1 MHAAGSFP
9 AVSLWLSGSFHC
21 NRGFS
26 PHRLPP
32 CGQGSADRRLQGR
45 CHCSCRL
52 GGRGGLW
59 RTRPR
64 LWSLPPPH
72 TTAAASL
79 ESPPRRSFPRRRV
92 SPRDRPNGGR
102 RRPRAS
108 PKNPD
113 RSQSPERAEGASHS
127 RSPEPLRKGP
137 KFSERPSGR
146 TAGGGRSAMLDALLV
161 E

>member
-1 MHAAGSFP
+1 MHAAGFFP

-32 CGQGSADRRLQGR
+32 LRAGLCGPQAPGPLPLFLEAGRQGR
-45 CHCSCRL
+45 ALADQTSPLVSASTQH
-52 GGRGGLW
+52 
-59 RTRPR
+59 PR
-64 LWSLPPPH
+64 RSEPGK
-72 TTAAASL
+72 
-79 ESPPRRSFPRRRV
+79 PPRRSFPRRRV
-92 SPRDRPNGGR
+92 SPRALPNGGR

-127 RSPEPLRKGP
+127 RPSEPLRKAP
-137 KFSERPSGR
+137 KFSERPSCR